1 VAVRLNVFVLGLDD
15 LNLGVLENLPGADEL
30 RFHELLC
37 RDDLLDIAHLDLP
50 ARLAQ
55 AERILRDFD
64 GSVDAVVGY
73 WDFPVSSLVPIVCHR
88 FGLPSP
94 DLDGVLRC
102 EHKYWCRLEQ
112 SEVIEEHPAFALVPF
127 DDPAPPP
134 GVGFPM
140 WLKPVK
146 SASSELAFKARD
158 ETEFRDAVTHIRERI
173 DEFGRPFELI
183 LDHAGLPAEIE
194 EVGGR
199 ACLAEE
205 AVSGRQFTVEG
216 YCVDNEPHV
225 YGVVESVLY
234 PGRSSFHRYQYPANL
249 PAEVTER
256 LTRIST
262 EAMRRMRIGSGTF
275 NIEYF
280 WDPDTDRISLLE
292 INPRLSQS
300 HAQLFECVDGVSNL
314 HALVQL
320 GLGRR
325 PEMRHRQGRYA
336 VAAKVFPRAFHD
348 AVVTRA
354 PSPEEV
360 ARIER
365 EIPGVIGISADLQEG
380 TRLSDVPHQNSYSCA
395 LGSIVVAAD
404 DEQELLTT
412 YERCVDALGYQLEE
426 VDERERRA

>member
-1 VAVRLNVFVLGLDD
+1 MAPRLNVFVLGLDD
-15 LNLGVLENLPGADEL
+15 LNLGVLEALPGAHEL
-30 RFHELLC
+30 RFHELLR
-37 RDDLLDIAHLDLP
+37 RDDLLDIEHLDLP
-50 ARLAQ
+50 VRLAE

-64 GSVDAVVGY
+64 GAVDAVVGY
-73 WDFPVSSLVPIVCHR
+73 WDFPVSSLVPIICHR
-88 FGLPSP
+88 FGLPGP
-94 DLDGVLRC
+94 ALEGVLRC
-102 EHKYWCRLEQ
+102 EHKYWSRREQ
-112 SEVIEEHPAFALVPF
+112 SEVIEEHPAFGLVPF
-127 DDPAPPP
+127 DDPTPPP

-146 SASSELAFKARD
+146 SASSELAFKAND
-158 ETEFRDAVTHIRERI
+158 EAEFGDAVAHIQERI

-183 LDHAGLPAEIE
+183 LDHVELPAEIE

-205 AVSGRQFTVEG
+205 AVTGRQFTVEG
-216 YCVDNEPHV
+216 YCVDDEPHV

-234 PGRSSFHRYQYPANL
+234 PGRSSFHRYQYPAIV

-256 LTRIST
+256 LTRVST
-262 EAMRRMRIGSGTF
+262 QAMRRMRLGSGTF

-280 WDPDTDRISLLE
+280 WDPDTDRIRLLE

-314 HALVQL
+314 HAMVQL
-320 GLGRR
+320 GLGRE
-325 PEMRHRQGRYA
+325 PEMSHRQGRYA
-336 VAAKVFPRAFHD
+336 LAAKVFPRAFHD
-348 AVVTRA
+348 AVVTHA

-360 ARIER
+360 AGIER
-365 EIPGVIGISADLQEG
+365 DIPGVIGISADVEEG

-395 LGSIVVAAD
+395 LGSIVVGAD
-404 DEQELLTT
+404 DEQELLAT
-412 YERCVDALGYQLEE
+412 YDRCMETLGYVLED